1 MNLGQRLKEARQAAG
16 MKQEDLAKHLG
27 VSRQT
32 ISNWENE
39 RSTPDIGSALK
50 MGKLYQTSLDTL
62 LSGEEV
68 IRHFED
74 LATKKRRFWQMML
87 EIGAILELLSVFIAE
102 LEFPGIAV
110 VLMLSG
116 NVLLLLSMIM
126 HLRVFDH
133 ATSDIIGGGLGL
145 SLHLGVILISLLGFW
160 PAVDW
165 MEVVLSLA
173 LLLSLLLIWASGVW
187 TVDWNSTR
195 LWLLVVLCVG
205 AILLPIVRLTQMS
218 MPSVKNSPF
227 GGEYRVKEVLYPE
240 DGQAY
245 ENAFL
250 ELWGS
255 TNSISIAYDGTN
267 LEQIGDFTYIEPG
280 EEETGSNLWLL
291 TPEEAPELEYRLVQ
305 EADGGLFLSL
315 EENGQLRWKWQLMP
329 NAYYGSIM
337 ARGPMGAW
345 TSSRSF
351 EWYPLEAPMPEPSYS
366 QHGFIQGYAHIT
378 FYLPAQEG
386 ENLTM
391 HEDYYHAGEV
401 EHHTYTLTPDQKG
414 RCKLKLTTRYDS
426 HGDQCGIYRIP
437 YDGGEFRFVLEYT
450 P

>member
-1 MNLGQRLKEARQAAG
+1 MSLGQRLKEARLAAG

-39 RSTPDIGSALK
+39 RSAPDIGSAVK
-50 MGKLYQTSLDTL
+50 MGKLYNTSLDTL

-74 LATKKRRFWQMML
+74 LAAKRRRFWQMML
-87 EIGAILELLSVFIAE
+87 EIGVILELLAVFVAE
-102 LEFPGIAV
+102 LEFPGFAV
-110 VLMLSG
+110 ALLLLGEV
-116 NVLLLLSMIM
+116 VLLLSLAM

-133 ATSDIIGGGLGL
+133 SRSDIIGGGLGL
-145 SLHLGVILISLLGFW
+145 ALHLAVNLTLLLGLW
-160 PAVDW
+160 PDADW
-165 MEVVLSLA
+165 VEILVAFAELFSF
-173 LLLSLLLIWASGVW
+173 LLIWASGVW
-187 TVDWNSTR
+187 TLDWKSTR
-195 LWLLVVLCVG
+195 LWLLVVLVIG
-205 AILLPIVRLTQMS
+205 VFLLDVVRLYQLNA
-218 MPSVKNSPF
+218 PPVENSPF

-245 ENAFL
+245 ENAFITL
-250 ELWGS
+250 YS
-255 TNSISIAYDGTN
+255 SSSIGMALDGTN
-267 LEQIGDFTYIEPG
+267 SEYIGSFDYLESSD
-280 EEETGSNLWLL
+280 LWLL
-291 TPEEAPELEYRLVQ
+291 TPEETPELEYCLVQ
-305 EADGGLFLSL
+305 EENGDLFLSL

-337 ARGPMGAW
+337 ARGPMGVW

-351 EWYPLEAPMPEPSYS
+351 EWYPLDAPMPEPSYS

-378 FYLPAQEG
+378 FQLPAQEG

-391 HEDYYHAGEV
+391 YEDYYHAGEV